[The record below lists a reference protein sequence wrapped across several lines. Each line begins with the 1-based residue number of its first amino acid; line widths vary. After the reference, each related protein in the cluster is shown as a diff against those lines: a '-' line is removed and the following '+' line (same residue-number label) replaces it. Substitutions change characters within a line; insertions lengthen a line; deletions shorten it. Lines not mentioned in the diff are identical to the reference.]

1 MAFVQRSLS
10 FKFQLGTGSFG
21 DSGGASTKTVSNV
34 RASVRIEKAG
44 APAMNRASMRIWGLT
59 ASTMNELSRIGV
71 MPNAPR
77 NNIVTVTAG
86 DSGGN
91 MSLAI
96 TDAWPDF
103 SNVPE
108 ASLNV
113 TAFTG
118 LLAQMKPIAAGAL
131 TGIFPAAAPDHAA
144 GVDAAGNIREPR

>member
-1 MAFVQRSLS
+1 
-10 FKFQLGTGSFG
+10 
-21 DSGGASTKTVSNV
+21 
-34 RASVRIEKAG
+34 
-44 APAMNRASMRIWGLT
+44 MRIWGLT
-59 ASTMNELSRIGV
+59 ASTMHQLSRIGV

-91 MSLAI
+91 MSLAFAGAI